1 MCPGQLS
8 HQEDPDDSGGD
19 EGGADGFHGSD
30 FFLQADGA
38 DDKRKDD
45 AHIAGGSH
53 KRRILCDGE
62 GVEDDYVVGLGDE
75 TDGEDAQVAALPF
88 IFDTLDGILLWK
100 VPNGGE
106 EQHEDEDEAKIFDF
120 RDLLVFFK
128 RLRVDEMIACDG
140 EAGQAGEREPFD
152 GVLLLSAAFP

>member
-1 MCPGQLS
+1 MCSGQFS

-19 EGGADGFHGSD
+19 EGGADGLHGGD
-30 FFLQADGA
+30 FLLEADGA
-38 DDKRKDD
+38 DEKRKDD
-45 AHIAGGSH
+45 AHIAGGGH
-53 KRRILCDGE
+53 KRRILCDVE

-106 EQHEDEDEAKIFDF
+106 EQHEDEDVAKIFDF
-120 RDLLVFFK
+120 GDLRVFFE
-128 RLRVDEMIACDG
+128 RLRVDEMIAFDG
-140 EAGQAGEREPFD
+140 EASQAGECEAFD
-152 GVLLLSAAFP
+152 GVLLLRAAFP